1 MPRLHLILSAF
12 ILPAL
17 ALSIS
22 PGCNLQSDQ
31 HSTADDEHL
40 ELSTSE
46 FRQAISGPGIVLA
59 KFGAPWCGPCR
70 EVDVE
75 LDKLQTSNQSQLK
88 IVRINVDDEPE
99 LADEY
104 AVSAI
109 PVILLFKDGKPVQ
122 QWLGYKDASEF
133 QAGID
138 QLVTR

>member
-1 MPRLHLILSAF
+1 MLRRHLILPAF
-12 ILPAL
+12 VLPAL
-17 ALSIS
+17 ALSIL
-22 PGCNLQSDQ
+22 PGCSSQGDQ
-31 HSTADDEHL
+31 LSSAENEHL
-40 ELSTSE
+40 EVSTSE
-46 FRQAISGPGIVLA
+46 FRQAIAGPGLVLA

-75 LDKLQTSNQSQLK
+75 LDKLEASTQSELK

-104 AVSAI
+104 NVSAI
-109 PVILLFKDGKPVQ
+109 PVILLLKDGQPVQ

-138 QLVTR
+138 QVVVQ